1 MSQAFSRRRFLK
13 SVAAAGAAAAV
24 PQLIPGRVLG
34 KDGAVAPSERITL
47 GGIGVGNR
55 GSYVLS
61 RFLLNGDVQM
71 VADADL
77 QRSRRE
83 RVKKMVDKHY
93 ENTDCVLYREMYDIL
108 GRDDIDAVLITTG
121 DRWHTLASILAAKAG
136 KDIYCEK
143 PCSMTIEE
151 SRMLADGITRYGR
164 VYQAGTQRR
173 SIENFQLAAHLAHS
187 GKLGE
192 LKEVHANILAPLTH
206 NPWLPA
212 EAEPWL
218 EECDWNRWLGPCPWR
233 PYNSKYVAGGWRG
246 FTDFH
251 GGGVLE
257 WGSHTIDLC
266 QFAAGTDDTAPVE
279 LWADNY
285 NFGIY
290 HSDWRTTMAAP
301 KTNVI
306 YGRYANGVKLVMRDG
321 GWQGLGTCSVKYV
334 GTEGWIETG
343 DSGAIRV
350 APDSLRGELSVVTMA
365 GTDPI
370 THVRNFLDCVKSRKL
385 TRANALAAAQAHVA
399 AHAAYI
405 MATLGRP
412 LKFDPK
418 TDTFLGDAEA
428 NKMCSRA
435 WREPWHI

>member
-1 MSQAFSRRRFLK
+1 MSPRCSRRRFLK
-13 SVAAAGAAAAV
+13 QVAVAGAAAAI
-24 PQLIPGRVLG
+24 PQWVPGRVLG

-55 GSYVLS
+55 GAEDLS
-61 RFLLNGDVQM
+61 KFLLNADVQV

-83 RVKKMVDKHY
+83 RVKQMVDKHY
-93 ENTDCVLYREMYDIL
+93 GNSDCVLYRDMEDIL
-108 GRDDIDAVLITTG
+108 EREDIDAVLITTG
-121 DRWHTLASILAAKAG
+121 DRWHTLASLLAAKAG

-151 SRMLADGITRYGR
+151 SRMLADGIARYGR
-164 VYQAGTQRR
+164 IYQAGTQRR
-173 SIENFQLAAHLAHS
+173 SIENFQLAARLVHS

-192 LKEVHANILAPLTH
+192 LKEVHANILAPLTQ

-212 EAEPWL
+212 EPEPPAD
-218 EECDWNRWLGPCPWR
+218 ECDWNRWLGPCPWR

-251 GGGVLE
+251 GGGILE

-266 QFAAGTDDTAPVE
+266 QFAARSDDTAPVE
-279 LWADNY
+279 FWADNY
-285 NFGIY
+285 NFGLY

-301 KTNVI
+301 KTNII

-334 GTEGWIETG
+334 GTEGWVETG
-343 DSGAIRV
+343 DSGAIQV
-350 APDSLRGELSVVTMA
+350 APDSLRSELTVVTMA
-365 GTDPI
+365 GTDPA

-385 TRANALAAAQAHVA
+385 ARANALAAAQAHVT

-418 TDTFLGDAEA
+418 SDSFVGDDEA
-428 NKMCSRA
+428 NRMRSRA
-435 WREPWHI
+435 WREPWRV

>member
-1 MSQAFSRRRFLK
+1 MSQAFSRRRFLQG
-13 SVAAAGAAAAV
+13 VAAAGAGFAIPYV
-24 PQLIPGRVLG
+24 VPGRALG
-34 KDGAVAPSERITL
+34 KDGAVPPSERITL
-47 GGIGVGNR
+47 AGIGVGNR
-55 GSYVLS
+55 GAEDLS
-61 RFLLNGDVQM
+61 RFLLNPDVQM

-77 QRSRRE
+77 QKSRRE
-83 RVKKMVDKHY
+83 RIKQMVDQAY
-93 ENTDCVLYREMYDIL
+93 GNNDCVLYRDMEEVL
-108 GRDDIDAVLITTG
+108 QRDDVDAVLITTG
-121 DRWHTLASILAAKAG
+121 DRWHTLASLLAAQAG

-151 SRMLADGITRYGR
+151 SRMLADGIARYGR

-173 SIENFQLAAHLAHS
+173 SIENFQLAARLAQS

-192 LKEVHANILAPLTH
+192 LREVHANILAPLTR

-212 EAEPWL
+212 EPEPATD
-218 EECDWNRWLGPCPWR
+218 ECDWNRWLGPCPWR

-266 QFAAGTDDTAPVE
+266 QHAAGSDDTAPVE
-279 LWADNY
+279 FWADNY
-285 NFGIY
+285 NFGLY
-290 HSDWRTTMAAP
+290 HSEWRTTMAAP

-306 YGRYANGVKLVMRDG
+306 YARYANGIKLVMRDG

-334 GTEGWIETG
+334 GTEGWVETG
-343 DSGAIRV
+343 DSGAMRV
-350 APDSLRGELSVVTMA
+350 SPDSLRGELSVVTMA
-365 GTDPI
+365 GTDPA

-385 TRANALAAAQAHVA
+385 TRANALAAAQAHVT

-418 TDTFLGDAEA
+418 SDSFLDDEEA
-428 NKMCSRA
+428 NRMRSRA
-435 WREPWHI
+435 WREPWHV

>member
-13 SVAAAGAAAAV
+13 CAAVAGAAAAV
-24 PQLIPGRVLG
+24 PQWVPGRALG

-55 GSYVLS
+55 GAEDLS
-61 RFLLNGDVQM
+61 RFLLNPDVQM

-83 RVKKMVDKHY
+83 RIKQMVDKHY
-93 ENTDCVLYREMYDIL
+93 GNTDCVVYRDMEDIL
-108 GRDDIDAVLITTG
+108 QRDDIDAVLITTG
-121 DRWHTLASILAAKAG
+121 DRWHTLASLLAAKAG

-151 SRMLADGITRYGR
+151 SRMLADGIARYGR

-173 SIENFQLAAHLAHS
+173 SIENFQLAARLAHS

-192 LKEVHANILAPLTH
+192 LKEVHANILAPLTQ

-212 EAEPWL
+212 EAEPAI

-233 PYNSKYVAGGWRG
+233 PFNSKYVEGGWRG

-251 GGGVLE
+251 GGGILE

-266 QFAAGTDDTAPVE
+266 QFAAKSDDTAPIE
-279 LWADNY
+279 FWADDY
-285 NFGIY
+285 RFGLY

-321 GWQGLGTCSVKYV
+321 GWQGLGTCSVQYV
-334 GTEGWIETG
+334 GTEGWVETG

-350 APDSLRGELSVVTMA
+350 APNSLRSELRVVTMA
-365 GTDPI
+365 GTDPA

-385 TRANALAAAQAHVA
+385 TRANALAAAQAHVT

-418 TDTFLGDAEA
+418 SDSFPDDSEA
-428 NKMCSRA
+428 NKMRSRA
-435 WREPWHI
+435 WREPWRV

>member
-1 MSQAFSRRRFLK
+1 MDE
-13 SVAAAGAAAAV
+13 
-24 PQLIPGRVLG
+24 VL
-34 KDGAVAPSERITL
+34 
-47 GGIGVGNR
+47 
-55 GSYVLS
+55 
-61 RFLLNGDVQM
+61 Q
-71 VADADL
+71 
-77 QRSRRE
+77 
-83 RVKKMVDKHY
+83 
-93 ENTDCVLYREMYDIL
+93 
-108 GRDDIDAVLITTG
+108 RDDIDAVLITTG
-121 DRWHTLASILAAKAG
+121 DRWHTLASLLAAKAG

-151 SRMLADGITRYGR
+151 SRMLADGIARYGR

-173 SIENFQLAAHLAHS
+173 SIENFQLAARLAQS

-212 EAEPWL
+212 EPEPAAD
-218 EECDWNRWLGPCPWR
+218 ECDWNRWLGPCPWR

-246 FTDFH
+246 FADFH

-266 QFAAGTDDTAPVE
+266 QHAAQSDDTAPVE
-279 LWADNY
+279 FWADNY
-285 NFGIY
+285 NFGLY

-334 GTEGWIETG
+334 GTEGWVETG
-343 DSGAIRV
+343 DSGAMRV
-350 APDSLRGELSVVTMA
+350 SPDSLRGELSVVTMA
-365 GTDPI
+365 GTDPS

-385 TRANALAAAQAHVA
+385 TRANALAAAQAHVT

-418 TDTFLGDAEA
+418 TDSFLGDAEA
-428 NKMCSRA
+428 NRMCSRA
-435 WREPWHI
+435 WREPWSV

>member
-1 MSQAFSRRRFLK
+1 MPQVSSRRRFLK
-13 SVAAAGAAAAV
+13 SVAAASTFAV
-24 PQLIPGRVLG
+24 PHIVPASVLG
-34 KDGAVAPSERITL
+34 SNGAVAPSERITL

-55 GSYVLS
+55 GRYVLS
-61 RFLLNGDVQM
+61 RFLLNPDVQM
-71 VADADL
+71 VANADL
-77 QRSRRE
+77 QRTRRE
-83 RVKKMVDKHY
+83 QVKQQVDKHY
-93 ENTDCVLYREMYDIL
+93 GNSDCVLYRDMYEIFE
-108 GRDDIDAVLITTG
+108 RDDIDAVLITTG
-121 DRWHTLASILAAKAG
+121 DRWHTLASITAAKAG

-151 SRMLADGITRYGR
+151 SRMLADGIARYGR

-173 SIENFQLAAHLAHS
+173 SIENFQLAAHLVHS

-206 NPWLPA
+206 HRWLPA
-212 EAEPWL
+212 EPEPTVDA
-218 EECDWNRWLGPCPWR
+218 CDWNRGLGPCPWR

-266 QFAAGTDDTAPVE
+266 QFAVGMDDSAPVE
-279 LWADNY
+279 FWADDY
-285 NFGIY
+285 DFGIY
-290 HSDWRTTMAAP
+290 HTEWRTTKAAP

-321 GWQGLGTCSVKYV
+321 GWQGLGSCSVKYV
-334 GTEGWIETG
+334 GTEGWVETG

-350 APDSLRGELSVVTMA
+350 SPDSLRGELNVVTMA
-365 GTDPI
+365 GTDPS
-370 THVRNFLDCVKSRKL
+370 THVRNFLDCVKSRQL
-385 TRANALAAAQAHVA
+385 SRANALAAAQTHVA
-399 AHAAYI
+399 AHAAYV

-412 LKFDPK
+412 LQFDPQ
-418 TDTFLGDAEA
+418 TDTFLDDDEA
-428 NKMCSRA
+428 NKMRSRA
-435 WREPWHI
+435 WREPWHV